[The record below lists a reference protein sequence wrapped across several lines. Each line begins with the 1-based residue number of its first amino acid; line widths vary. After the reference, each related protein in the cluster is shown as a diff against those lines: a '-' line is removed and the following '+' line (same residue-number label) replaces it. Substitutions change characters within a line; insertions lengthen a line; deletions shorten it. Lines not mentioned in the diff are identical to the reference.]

1 MAIICPYPERKGCRG
16 CSHLRFDE
24 DRGENA
30 CWLAED
36 LKKDKKEQEKH
47 LLFLAQTLEK
57 KEER

>member
-16 CSHLRFDE
+16 CSHHRFDE
-24 DRGENA
+24 DRGEKA

-36 LKKDKKEQEKH
+36 LKKDKKEQEKY